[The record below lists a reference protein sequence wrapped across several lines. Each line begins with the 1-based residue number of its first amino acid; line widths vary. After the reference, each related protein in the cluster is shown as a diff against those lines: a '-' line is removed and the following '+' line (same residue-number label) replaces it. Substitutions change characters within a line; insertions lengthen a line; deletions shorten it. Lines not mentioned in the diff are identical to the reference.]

1 MKRFLS
7 QTLSIIH
14 SLSLQMSDEPQK
26 SCLAALNTNSVS
38 GGSVYKSLLVIE

>member
-14 SLSLQMSDEPQK
+14 RLSLQMSDEPD
-26 SCLAALNTNSVS
+26 LNGPYMPLTLSV
-38 GGSVYKSLLVIE
+38 V